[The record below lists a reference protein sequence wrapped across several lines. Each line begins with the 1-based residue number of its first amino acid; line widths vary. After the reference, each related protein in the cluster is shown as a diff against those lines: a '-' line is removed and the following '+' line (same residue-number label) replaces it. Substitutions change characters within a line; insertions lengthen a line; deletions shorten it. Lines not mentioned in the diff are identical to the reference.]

1 MAGGPVAAGGGVGGS
16 GAPKNKFAG
25 ILMTAFAAFGGI
37 LFGYD
42 TGVISGIKEMPDW
55 LQTFGHQTAS
65 GAYAIATKEESL
77 IVSILSA
84 GTFFGALLAAPM
96 GDIMGRKWGLIAAC
110 LVFCIGVALQTA
122 ALGVPVFVVGRVFAG
137 LGVGMVSCLVPMY
150 QSECSPK
157 WIRGAV
163 VSCYQ
168 WAITIGLLLAAVVNN
183 ATKNRTN
190 HSAWRLPI
198 ALQFVWAAV
207 LAGGMFMLPESPRFL
222 IKRGRDQDAQR
233 ALARLLSLHPEDP
246 EVETELNDIRANLR
260 AEEELGSGSY
270 ADCFKQGPNKILTRT
285 MTGIFL
291 QAWQQLTG
299 INFIFYYGTTFFT
312 RSGIRDP
319 FLITIATNVVNV
331 GMTVPGIYLVDKVG
345 RRRLLL
351 IGAAGMLICE
361 YLVAIIGVTISV
373 ENQAGQKVLIAL
385 VCIYIAFFASTWGP
399 IAWVV
404 TGEIF
409 PLAIRAKAMSMSTA
423 SNWLWNF
430 GIGYATPYLVNS
442 GAGNANLGVKVFFL
456 WGSTCFGCLIFTY
469 FLIPETK
476 GLSLEQIDILYQNT
490 NAIHSVAYR
499 RQLIAEDVHAADPE
513 AIARVTS
520 KVDQEHGL
528 HGMRSTKSREATHNE
543 KEELEHRA

>member
-1 MAGGPVAAGGGVGGS
+1 MAGGPVAAGGGLGGS
-16 GAPKNKFAG
+16 GAPKNKWAG

-42 TGVISGIKEMPDW
+42 TGVISGVKEMDDW
-55 LQTFGHQTAS
+55 LRIFGHEENGRLGISTS
-65 GAYAIATKEESL
+65 RESL

-84 GTFFGALLAAPM
+84 GTFFGALCAAPM
-96 GDIMGRKWGLIAAC
+96 GDILGRKWGLIAAC
-110 LVFCIGVALQTA
+110 AVFCVGVGLQLTTGIA
-122 ALGVPVFVVGRVFAG
+122 VFVVGRVLAG

-183 ATKNRTN
+183 STKDRPN
-190 HSAWRLPI
+190 SSSWRIPI
-198 ALQFVWAAV
+198 AIQFAWAAV
-207 LAGGMFMLPESPRFL
+207 LAGGMSVLPESPRYL

-246 EVETELNDIRANLR
+246 EVETELNDVRANLR

-270 ADCFKQGPNKILTRT
+270 LDCFKQGPNKILTRT

-299 INFIFYYGTTFFT
+299 INFIFYYGTTFFL
-312 RSGIRDP
+312 RSGISNP
-319 FLITIATNVVNV
+319 FTITIITNVVNV
-331 GMTVPGIYLVDKVG
+331 VMTIPGIWAVDKVG

-351 IGAAGMLICE
+351 IGAAGMLVCE
-361 YLVAIIGVTISV
+361 YLVAIVGVTISV
-373 ENQAGQKVLIAL
+373 ENQAGQKVLIAF
-385 VCIYIAFFASTWGP
+385 VCIYIAFFAATWGP

-430 GIGYATPYLVNS
+430 GIGYATPYLVND
-442 GAGNANLGVKVFFL
+442 GPGNANLGVKVFFI
-456 WGSTCFGCLIFTY
+456 WGSTCVGCLLFTY

-528 HGMRSTKSREATHNE
+528 HGLGTRKSREVHNE
-543 KEELEHRA
+543 KADVQHQA

>member
-1 MAGGPVAAGGGVGGS
+1 MPLLYLEAYKNHTNRVPPSQAQLLQSSLLSPAFSRQLSMAGGPVAAGGGVGGS

-25 ILMTAFAAFGGI
+25 ILMTTFAAFGGI

-42 TGVISGIKEMPDW
+42 TGVISGVKEMENW
-55 LQTFGHQTAS
+55 LQTFGTEGPNGEPEIS
-65 GAYAIATKEESL
+65 TSNESL

-96 GDIMGRKWGLIAAC
+96 GDMLGRKWGLIAAC
-110 LVFCIGVALQTA
+110 LVFCIGVALQT
-122 ALGVPVFVVGRVFAG
+122 GTTNVPVFVVGRVFAG

-168 WAITIGLLLAAVVNN
+168 WAITIGLLLAAIVNN
-183 ATKNRTN
+183 ATRDRPDYT
-190 HSAWRLPI
+190 SWRIPI
-198 ALQFVWAAV
+198 AIQFVWAAI
-207 LAGGMFMLPESPRFL
+207 LAGGMFLLPESPRYL
-222 IKRGRDQDAQR
+222 IKRGRDQDAQK

-270 ADCFKQGPNKILTRT
+270 ADCFKQGPNKILTRV

-299 INFIFYYGTTFFT
+299 INFIFYYGTTFFV
-312 RSGIRDP
+312 RSGISNP

-331 GMTVPGIYLVDKVG
+331 GMTVPGIWAVDKVG

-351 IGAAGMLICE
+351 IGA
-361 YLVAIIGVTISV
+361 
-373 ENQAGQKVLIAL
+373 
-385 VCIYIAFFASTWGP
+385 
-399 IAWVV
+399 
-404 TGEIF
+404 
-409 PLAIRAKAMSMSTA
+409 
-423 SNWLWNF
+423 
-430 GIGYATPYLVNS
+430 
-442 GAGNANLGVKVFFL
+442 
-456 WGSTCFGCLIFTY
+456 
-469 FLIPETK
+469 
-476 GLSLEQIDILYQNT
+476 
-490 NAIHSVAYR
+490 
-499 RQLIAEDVHAADPE
+499 AEDVHAADPE

-520 KVDQEHGL
+520 KVDQEQGL
-528 HGMRSTKSREATHNE
+528 HGLRTTKSRDAHNE
-543 KEELEHRA
+543 KVDVEHK

>member
-1 MAGGPVAAGGGVGGS
+1 MAGGPVAAGGGIGGS

-42 TGVISGIKEMPDW
+42 TGTISGIKQMKDW
-55 LQTFGHQTAS
+55 LRTFGYDKGDGSYGITTS
-65 GAYAIATKEESL
+65 NESL
-77 IVSILSA
+77 VVSILSA

-96 GDIMGRKWGLIAAC
+96 GDILGRKWGLIAAC
-110 LVFCIGVALQTA
+110 LVFCVGVALQTGTLSFA
-122 ALGVPVFVVGRVFAG
+122 VFVVGRVFAG

-168 WAITIGLLLAAVVNN
+168 WAITIGLLLAAIVNN
-183 ATKNRTN
+183 ATQHRDD
-190 HSAWRLPI
+190 HSAWRVPI
-198 ALQFVWAAV
+198 AIQFVWAAI
-207 LAGGMFMLPESPRFL
+207 LAGGMFLLPESPRYL

-270 ADCFKQGPNKILTRT
+270 LDCFKQGPNKILTRV

-299 INFIFYYGTTFFT
+299 INFIFYYGTTFFQN
-312 RSGIRDP
+312 SGIKDP

-331 GMTVPGIYLVDKVG
+331 GMTVPVL
-345 RRRLLL
+345 
-351 IGAAGMLICE
+351 
-361 YLVAIIGVTISV
+361 AIIGVTISV
-373 ENQAGQKVLIAL
+373 ENQAGQKVLIAF
-385 VCIYIAFFASTWGP
+385 VCIYIAFFAATWGP

-430 GIGYATPYLVNS
+430 GIGYATPYLVND
-442 GAGNANLGVKVFFL
+442 GPGNANLGVKVFFI
-456 WGSTCFGCLIFTY
+456 WGSTCVGCLLFTY

-528 HGMRSTKSREATHNE
+528 HGLRSTKSREVHSE
-543 KEELEHRA
+543 KADVSHQE

>member
-16 GAPKNKFAG
+16 GAPKNKLAG
-25 ILMTAFAAFGGI
+25 ILMTTFAAFGGI

-42 TGVISGIKEMPDW
+42 TGVISGVKEMKNW
-55 LQTFGHQTAS
+55 LETFGHQNPDGNWDISTS
-65 GAYAIATKEESL
+65 SESL

-96 GDIMGRKWGLIAAC
+96 GDMLGRKWGLIAAC
-110 LVFCIGVALQTA
+110 LVFCVGVALQTGTT
-122 ALGVPVFVVGRVFAG
+122 GVPVFVVGRVFAG

-168 WAITIGLLLAAVVNN
+168 WAITIGLLLAAIVNN
-183 ATKNRTN
+183 ATKDRPNYT
-190 HSAWRLPI
+190 SWRIPI

-207 LAGGMFMLPESPRFL
+207 LAGGMFVLPESPRYL
-222 IKRGRDQDAQR
+222 IKRGRDQDAQK

-270 ADCFKQGPNKILTRT
+270 ADCFKQGPNKILTRV
-285 MTGIFL
+285 MTGVFL

-299 INFIFYYGTTFFT
+299 INFIFYYGTTFFQN
-312 RSGIRDP
+312 SGIKNP

-331 GMTVPGIYLVDKVG
+331 GMTVPGIWAVDRVG

-361 YLVAIIGVTISV
+361 FLVAIIGVTISV
-373 ENQAGQKVLIAL
+373 ENQAGQKVLIAF
-385 VCIYIAFFASTWGP
+385 VCIYIAFF
-399 IAWVV
+399 
-404 TGEIF
+404 
-409 PLAIRAKAMSMSTA
+409 
-423 SNWLWNF
+423 
-430 GIGYATPYLVNS
+430 
-442 GAGNANLGVKVFFL
+442 
-456 WGSTCFGCLIFTY
+456 
-469 FLIPETK
+469 
-476 GLSLEQIDILYQNT
+476 
-490 NAIHSVAYR
+490 
-499 RQLIAEDVHAADPE
+499 
-513 AIARVTS
+513 
-520 KVDQEHGL
+520 
-528 HGMRSTKSREATHNE
+528 
-543 KEELEHRA
+543 

>member
-1 MAGGPVAAGGGVGGS
+1 MAGGPVVVGGGFGGS
-16 GAPKNKFAG
+16 GAPKNKVAG

-55 LQTFGHQTAS
+55 LETFGRQAADGTWE
-65 GAYAIATKEESL
+65 IATKEESL

-96 GDIMGRKWGLIAAC
+96 GDILGRKWGLISAC
-110 LVFCIGVALQTA
+110 LVFSLGVALQTGTT
-122 ALGVPVFVVGRVFAG
+122 GVAVFVVGRVFAG

-168 WAITIGLLLAAVVNN
+168 WAITIGLLLAAIVNN
-183 ATKNRTN
+183 GTKNRPN
-190 HSAWRLPI
+190 HSSWRLPI
-198 ALQFVWAAV
+198 AIQFVWAVV
-207 LAGGMFMLPESPRFL
+207 LAFGMMLLPESPRYL
-222 IKRGRDQDAQR
+222 IKRGRDQDAQC

-260 AEEELGSGSY
+260 AEEELGTGSY
-270 ADCFKQGPNKILTRT
+270 ADCFKQGPNKILTRV

-299 INFIFYYGTTFFT
+299 INFIFYYGTTFFV
-312 RSGIRDP
+312 RSGISNP
-319 FLITIATNVVNV
+319 FLVTIATNVVNV
-331 GMTVPGIYLVDKVG
+331 GMTVPGIWAADRVG

-373 ENQAGQKVLIAL
+373 NNQAGQKVLIAF
-385 VCIYIAFFASTWGP
+385 VCIYIAFFAATWGP

-409 PLAIRAKAMSMSTA
+409 PLAIRAKAMSLSTA

-430 GIGYATPYLVNS
+430 GIGYATPYLVNE
-442 GAGNANLGVKVFFL
+442 GKGNANLGVKVFFI
-456 WGSTCFGCLIFTY
+456 WGSTCVGCLLFTY

-499 RQLIAEDVHAADPE
+499 RQLVAEDVHAADPE

-520 KVDQEHGL
+520 KVDQEYGL
-528 HGMRSTKSREATHNE
+528 HGMRSSKSREMHDE
-543 KEELEHRA
+543 KGDAQYHG